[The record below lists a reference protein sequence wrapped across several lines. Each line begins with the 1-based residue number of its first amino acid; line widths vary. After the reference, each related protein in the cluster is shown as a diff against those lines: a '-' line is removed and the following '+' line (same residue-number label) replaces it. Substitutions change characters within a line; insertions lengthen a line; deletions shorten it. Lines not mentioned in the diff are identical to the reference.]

1 MIRQLQEPRRY
12 SCEDACSEGK
22 KNTNVKNRMICVL
35 QCRECK
41 ICRMLEKEFSCGR
54 QHVKEQRVTTPS
66 QNDEQV
72 PAVPDEVLVTRAQA
86 GDDSAFEQ
94 LITRH
99 KKTLYGAI
107 YHMTSNHE
115 DASDLLQDTLMR
127 AYRALPKFRA
137 DAKFSTWIYRIALNV
152 TINFLRQARNRT
164 RKLSLDDLD
173 MDAAEMLMFD
183 DITGGNTKK
192 NPEEREQEL
201 RELQVILNQAIQELS
216 EKHRTVVVMHDI
228 QGKTHMEIAQIINV
242 PEGTVKTRLFHA
254 HKLLQKKL
262 GRHHRAGNL

>member
-1 MIRQLQEPRRY
+1 MNTPEKT
-12 SCEDACSEGK
+12 DASHP
-22 KNTNVKNRMICVL
+22 V
-35 QCRECK
+35 
-41 ICRMLEKEFSCGR
+41 
-54 QHVKEQRVTTPS
+54 
-66 QNDEQV
+66 
-72 PAVPDEVLVTRAQA
+72 VPDEVLVTRAQA
-86 GDDSAFEQ
+86 GDDSAFEE

-127 AYRALPKFRA
+127 AYRALPRFRA

-152 TINFLRQARNRT
+152 TINFLRQARNRA

-173 MDAAEMLMFD
+173 MDAVEMLMLED
-183 DITGGNTKK
+183 STGGNTKK
-192 NPEEREQEL
+192 QPEEREQEL
-201 RELQVILNQAIQELS
+201 RELQLILNQAIQELS

-228 QGKTHMEIAQIINV
+228 QGKTHMEISQILKV

-254 HKLLQKKL
+254 HKILQKKL
-262 GRHHRAGNL
+262 GRHIKAGNLG